1 MEKLRV
7 EKNNVYRIEVNDKGE
22 YIEFDLL
29 DIELP
34 IKLINA
40 SEELEKQ
47 KAIHEQKVEELK
59 KENLEPKENMLK
71 QYEIDKEFCQTM
83 RNVLDNLFGEGASQ
97 KIFGDTNRITMFND
111 FFTQLEPHLDKIII
125 DVEQIKKDLI
135 ERYNPILEN
144 KI

>member
-7 EKNNVYRIEVNDKGE
+7 EKDNVYKIEVNDKGE

-47 KAIHEQKVEELK
+47 KAIHEQKIDDLK
-59 KENLEPKENMLK
+59 ASNLEPKESMLK
-71 QYEIDKEFCQTM
+71 QYEIDKEFCKTM
-83 RNVLDNLFGEGASQ
+83 RGVIDGLFGEGSSQ
-97 KIFGDTNRITMFND
+97 KIFGEANRLGMFND
-111 FFTQLEPHLDKIII
+111 FFTQLEPHLDKITI
-125 DVEQIKKDLI
+125 DVEQVKKKLMKK
-135 ERYNPILEN
+135 YNVMEN

>member
-7 EKNNVYRIEVNDKGE
+7 EKDNVYKIEVNDKGE

-47 KAIHEQKVEELK
+47 KAIHEQKIDDLK
-59 KENLEPKENMLK
+59 ASNLEPKESMLK
-71 QYEIDKEFCQTM
+71 QYEIDKEFCKTM
-83 RNVLDNLFGEGASQ
+83 RGVIDGLFGEGSSQ
-97 KIFGDTNRITMFND
+97 KIFGEANRLGMFND
-111 FFTQLEPHLDKIII
+111 FFTQLEPHLDKIVI
-125 DVEQIKKDLI
+125 DVEQVKKKLMKK
-135 ERYNPILEN
+135 YNVMEN

>member
-7 EKNNVYRIEVNDKGE
+7 EKDNVYKIEVNDKGE

-47 KAIHEQKVEELK
+47 KAIHEQKIDDLMAS
-59 KENLEPKENMLK
+59 NLEPKESMLK
-71 QYEIDKEFCQTM
+71 QYEIDKEFCKTM
-83 RNVLDNLFGEGASQ
+83 RGVIDGLFGEGSSQ
-97 KIFGDTNRITMFND
+97 KIFGEANRLGMFND
-111 FFTQLEPHLDKIII
+111 FFAQLEPHLDKIII
-125 DVEQIKKDLI
+125 DVEQVKKKLMKK
-135 ERYNPILEN
+135 YNVMEN

>member
-7 EKNNVYRIEVNDKGE
+7 EQNNVYRIEVNDKGE

-47 KAIHEQKVEELK
+47 KTIHEQKVEELK

-71 QYEIDKEFCQTM
+71 QYEIDKEFCQVM

>member
-7 EKNNVYRIEVNDKGE
+7 EKDNVYRIEVNDKGE

-71 QYEIDKEFCQTM
+71 QYEIDKEFCQIM

-111 FFTQLEPHLDKIII
+111 FFAQLEPHLDKIII

-135 ERYNPILEN
+135 EKYKPITEN

>member
-7 EKNNVYRIEVNDKGE
+7 EKDNVYKIEVNDKGE
-22 YIEFDLL
+22 CIEFDLL

-47 KAIHEQKVEELK
+47 KVIHEQKVEELK
-59 KENLEPKENMLK
+59 KENLEPIENMLK

>member
-7 EKNNVYRIEVNDKGE
+7 EKENVYKIEVNDKGE

-71 QYEIDKEFCQTM
+71 QYEIDKEFCQIM

-135 ERYNPILEN
+135 EKYKPIMEN

>member
-7 EKNNVYRIEVNDKGE
+7 EKDNVYKIEVNDKGE
-22 YIEFDLL
+22 CIEFDLL

-40 SEELEKQ
+40 SEELKKQ
-47 KAIHEQKVEELK
+47 KEIYKEKIEKLK
-59 KENLEPKENMLK
+59 NENLNPAEDMLK

-83 RNVLDNLFGEGASQ
+83 RDVLDSFLGENACQ
-97 KIFGDTNRITMFND
+97 KIFGDTNRIGMFDD
-111 FFTQLEPHLDKIII
+111 FFAQLEPHLDKIII
-125 DVEQIKKDLI
+125 NVEQVKKDLI
-135 ERYNPILEN
+135 EKYKPMLEN

>member
-7 EKNNVYRIEVNDKGE
+7 EKDNVYKIEVNDKGE
-22 YIEFDLL
+22 CIEFDLL

-47 KAIHEQKVEELK
+47 KVIHEQKVEELK

>member
-7 EKNNVYRIEVNDKGE
+7 EKDNVYKIEVYDKGE

-47 KAIHEQKVEELK
+47 KAIHEQKIDDLK
-59 KENLEPKENMLK
+59 TSNLEPKESMLK
-71 QYEIDKEFCQTM
+71 QYEIDKEFCKTM
-83 RNVLDNLFGEGASQ
+83 RGVIDGLFGEGSSQ
-97 KIFGDTNRITMFND
+97 KIFGEANRLGMFND

-125 DVEQIKKDLI
+125 DVEQVKKKLMKK
-135 ERYNPILEN
+135 YNVMEN

>member
-7 EKNNVYRIEVNDKGE
+7 EKENVYKIEVNDKGE

-71 QYEIDKEFCQTM
+71 QYEIDKEFCQIM

-125 DVEQIKKDLI
+125 NVEQVKKDLI
-135 ERYNPILEN
+135 EKYKPMLEN

>member
-7 EKNNVYRIEVNDKGE
+7 EKENVYKIEVNDKGE

-47 KAIHEQKVEELK
+47 KTIHEQKVEELK
-59 KENLEPKENMLK
+59 KENLESKENMLK

-135 ERYNPILEN
+135 EKYKPMLEN

>member
-7 EKNNVYRIEVNDKGE
+7 EKDNVYKIEVNDKGE
-22 YIEFDLL
+22 CIEFDLL

-40 SEELEKQ
+40 SEELKKQ
-47 KAIHEQKVEELK
+47 KEIYKEKIEKLK
-59 KENLEPKENMLK
+59 NENLNPAEDMLK

-83 RNVLDNLFGEGASQ
+83 RNVLDSFLGENACQ
-97 KIFGDTNRITMFND
+97 KIFGDTNRIGMFDD

-125 DVEQIKKDLI
+125 NVEQVKKDLI
-135 ERYNPILEN
+135 EKYKPMLEN

>member
-7 EKNNVYRIEVNDKGE
+7 EKDNVYRIEVNDKGE

-59 KENLEPKENMLK
+59 KESLEPKENMLK

-135 ERYNPILEN
+135 EKYKPIMEN

>member
-7 EKNNVYRIEVNDKGE
+7 EKDNVYKIEVNDKGE

-47 KAIHEQKVEELK
+47 KAIHEQKIDDLMAS
-59 KENLEPKENMLK
+59 NLEPKESMLK
-71 QYEIDKEFCQTM
+71 QYEIDKEFCKTM
-83 RNVLDNLFGEGASQ
+83 RGVIDGLFGEGSSQ
-97 KIFGDTNRITMFND
+97 KIFGEANRLGMFND

-125 DVEQIKKDLI
+125 DVEQVKKKLMKK
-135 ERYNPILEN
+135 YNVMEN

>member
-7 EKNNVYRIEVNDKGE
+7 EKDNVYKIEVNDKGE
-22 YIEFDLL
+22 CIEFDLL

-135 ERYNPILEN
+135 EKYKPIMEN

>member
-7 EKNNVYRIEVNDKGE
+7 EKDNVYKIEVNDKGE

-47 KAIHEQKVEELK
+47 KTIHEQKIEELK

-71 QYEIDKEFCQTM
+71 QYEIDKEFCQIM

-125 DVEQIKKDLI
+125 NVEQVKKDLI
-135 ERYNPILEN
+135 EKYKPMLEN

>member
-7 EKNNVYRIEVNDKGE
+7 EKDNVYKIEVNDKGE

-40 SEELEKQ
+40 SEKLEKQ
-47 KAIHEQKVEELK
+47 KAVHEQKIEELK

-135 ERYNPILEN
+135 EKYKPMEN

>member
-7 EKNNVYRIEVNDKGE
+7 EKENVYKIEVNDKGE

-59 KENLEPKENMLK
+59 KENLKPKENMLK

-125 DVEQIKKDLI
+125 NVEQVKKDLI
-135 ERYNPILEN
+135 EKYKPMLEN

>member
-7 EKNNVYRIEVNDKGE
+7 EKDNVYRIEVNDKGE

-83 RNVLDNLFGEGASQ
+83 RDVLDNLFGEGASQ
-97 KIFGDTNRITMFND
+97 KIFGDANRIAMFND
-111 FFTQLEPHLDKIII
+111 FFTQLEPHLDKIVIN
-125 DVEQIKKDLI
+125 VEQIKKDLI
-135 ERYNPILEN
+135 EKYKPIMEN

>member
-7 EKNNVYRIEVNDKGE
+7 EKDNVYRIEVNDKGE

-71 QYEIDKEFCQTM
+71 QYDIDKEFCQTM

-135 ERYNPILEN
+135 EKYKPIMEN

>member
-7 EKNNVYRIEVNDKGE
+7 EKDNVYKIEVNDKGE

-125 DVEQIKKDLI
+125 NVEQVKKDLI
-135 ERYNPILEN
+135 EKYKPIMEN

>member
-7 EKNNVYRIEVNDKGE
+7 EKDNVYKIEVNDKGE

-47 KAIHEQKVEELK
+47 KAIHEQKIDDLK
-59 KENLEPKENMLK
+59 ASNLEPKESMLK
-71 QYEIDKEFCQTM
+71 QYEIDKEFCKTM
-83 RNVLDNLFGEGASQ
+83 RGVIDGLFGEGSSQ
-97 KIFGDTNRITMFND
+97 KIFGEANRLGMFND

-125 DVEQIKKDLI
+125 DVEQVKKKLMKK
-135 ERYNPILEN
+135 YNVMEN

>member
-7 EKNNVYRIEVNDKGE
+7 EKENVYKIEVNDKGE

-125 DVEQIKKDLI
+125 NVEQVKKDLI
-135 ERYNPILEN
+135 EKYKPMLEN

>member
-7 EKNNVYRIEVNDKGE
+7 EKDNVYRIEVNDKGE

-135 ERYNPILEN
+135 EKYKPIMEN

>member
-7 EKNNVYRIEVNDKGE
+7 EKENVYRIEVNDKGE

-135 ERYNPILEN
+135 EKYKPIMEN

>member
-7 EKNNVYRIEVNDKGE
+7 EKDKVYRIEVNDKGE

-59 KENLEPKENMLK
+59 KENLESKENMLK

-97 KIFGDTNRITMFND
+97 KIFGDKNRITMFKD
-111 FFTQLEPHLDKIII
+111 FFIQLEPHLDKIVI

-135 ERYNPILEN
+135 EKYKPIMEN

>member
-7 EKNNVYRIEVNDKGE
+7 EKDNVYKIEVNDKGE

-47 KAIHEQKVEELK
+47 KAIHEQKIDDLMTS
-59 KENLEPKENMLK
+59 NLEPKESMLK
-71 QYEIDKEFCQTM
+71 QYEIDKEFCKTM
-83 RNVLDNLFGEGASQ
+83 RGVIDGLFGEGSSQ
-97 KIFGDTNRITMFND
+97 KIFGEANRLGMFND

-125 DVEQIKKDLI
+125 DVEQVKKKLIKK
-135 ERYNPILEN
+135 YNVMEN

>member
-7 EKNNVYRIEVNDKGE
+7 EKDNVYKIEVNDKGE

-47 KAIHEQKVEELK
+47 KAIHEQKIDDLK
-59 KENLEPKENMLK
+59 TSNLEPKESMLK
-71 QYEIDKEFCQTM
+71 QYEIDKEFCKTM
-83 RNVLDNLFGEGASQ
+83 RGVIDGLFGEGSSQ
-97 KIFGDTNRITMFND
+97 KIFGEANRLGMFND

-125 DVEQIKKDLI
+125 DVEQVKKKLMKK
-135 ERYNPILEN
+135 YNVMEN

>member
-7 EKNNVYRIEVNDKGE
+7 EKDNVYRIEVNDKGE

-47 KAIHEQKVEELK
+47 KAIHKQKDEELK
-59 KENLEPKENMLK
+59 KENLDPKESVLK
-71 QYEIDKEFCQTM
+71 QYKIDKEFCQTM
-83 RNVLDNLFGEGASQ
+83 RNILDNLFGEGASQ
-97 KIFGDTNRITMFND
+97 KIFGNANRITMFDD
-111 FFTQLEPHLDKIII
+111 FFAQLEPHLDKIII

-135 ERYNPILEN
+135 EKYKPIMEN

>member
-7 EKNNVYRIEVNDKGE
+7 EKDNVYKIEVNDKGE

-47 KAIHEQKVEELK
+47 KAIHEQKIDDLK
-59 KENLEPKENMLK
+59 TSNLDPKESMLK
-71 QYEIDKEFCQTM
+71 QYEIDKEFCKTM
-83 RNVLDNLFGEGASQ
+83 RGVIDGLFGEGSSQ
-97 KIFGDTNRITMFND
+97 KIFGEANRLGMFND

-125 DVEQIKKDLI
+125 DVEQVKKKLMKK
-135 ERYNPILEN
+135 YNVMEN

>member
-7 EKNNVYRIEVNDKGE
+7 EKENVYRIEVNDKGE

-135 ERYNPILEN
+135 EKYKPMEN